1 MYIYNLQIT
10 RQNHRER
17 STVPFTAHLES
28 NGRNLNQGT
37 NHKVSGQWYRNSF
50 KERNITS
57 TDGALGQG
65 DALLADTV
73 SHLKQTISIDRFK
86 RNDNPVYIIGLFGT
100 KDIEK
105 CFSITAKA
113 LGSYSFD
120 RFSHKKIG
128 DEKFY
133 DIVPTYELMITK
145 EKGTYYLNGGKKSL
159 KEIHTTVGRILHL
172 LDGAYSRGDTIT
184 RTDIR
189 ELVDKVLSTPSDIS
203 YALTNMVPFKFY
215 HAGRTEQV
223 RLKLMA
229 IGEDSYAIE
238 ISSNLWGR
246 ISESN
251 LVTYLNSY
259 VHGSARGS
267 WKNLSPRR
275 LYQKLINKEPSES
288 ELRLMIA
295 FLQQNRSADL
305 VQKRA
310 MSLIDDILEKYPTRV
325 SRRIDEDRGM
335 IYIVVRGQVND
346 WLLQGDTRNMDKI
359 NVGPQ
364 SVSTRQ
370 LRNDRERRNA
380 GSELEEPTSN
390 LNPVGCILRWTG
402 SICIN
407 TGGRSPS
414 MGDQF
419 ATRILSLL
427 NDKLTV
433 GRVSTISLEKPE
445 YRIGDIH
452 CPKVLHENMTID
464 VVHSYDKATVISNTI
479 KVNEDEVFGMSSK

>member
-28 NGRNLNQGT
+28 NGKNLNHGA
-37 NHKVSGQWYRNSF
+37 NHKVSGQWYRKSF

-73 SHLKQTISIDRFK
+73 SHLKQTITSDRFK
-86 RNDNPVYIIGLFGT
+86 RHDNPIYIIGLFGT

-105 CFSITAKA
+105 CFSITPKA
-113 LGSYSFD
+113 LGSYSFE

-133 DIVPTYELMITK
+133 DIVPTYELMIAK

-275 LYQKLINKEPSES
+275 LYQRLINKEPSES

-325 SRRIDEDRGM
+325 SRRIDEDRN
-335 IYIVVRGQVND
+335 IISIVVRGQVND
-346 WLLQGDTRNMDKI
+346 WLLQGDTRNMDRI
-359 NVGPQ
+359 NVGAQ

-370 LRNDRERRNA
+370 LRNDGEI
-380 GSELEEPTSN
+380 LPHK
-390 LNPVGCILRWTG
+390 VDCILRWTG

-445 YRIGDIH
+445 YRIRDIH
-452 CPKVLHENMTID
+452 CPKVLNENMRID
-464 VVHSYDKATVISNTI
+464 VVYDNATVISNTI
-479 KVNEDEVFGMSSK
+479 KVNEDEVFGMPSK